1 MEQAQKTSEVNT
13 TSQQADKLKE
23 AAELIKADRELRENE
38 AAQEYQQF
46 LVYLKEKYNVS
57 IGISQPQV
65 IIQSL

>member
-23 AAELIKADRELRENE
+23 AAELIKADKELRENE
-38 AAQEYQQF
+38 AIKEYQQF
-46 LVYLKEKYNVS
+46 LVYLKEKYNVT
-57 IGISQPQV
+57 IVISQPQV

>member
-23 AAELIKADRELRENE
+23 AAELIKADQKRREAE
-38 AAQEYQQF
+38 AIEEYQQF

-57 IGISQPQV
+57 IGISQPQL
-65 IIQSL
+65 IIQAL

>member
-23 AAELIKADRELRENE
+23 AAELIKADQKRREAE
-38 AAQEYQQF
+38 AIEEYQQF
-46 LVYLKEKYNVS
+46 LGYLKEKYNVT
-57 IGISQPQV
+57 ILISQPQV

>member
-57 IGISQPQV
+57 IGISQPQL
-65 IIQSL
+65 IIQAL